1 MNQNPYAAPD
11 TTNDSGR
18 RFAPTLF
25 IVVLSCVAIVH
36 GIVTRAIVDRVY
48 LFSMYVHYG
57 FGFAMLVILLWKHQR
72 QSRAIC
78 NGIFWLMACVSFSI
92 SSYLYAL
99 GWAPNQKM
107 ILWMILIPTLTS
119 ELLMK
124 VLDWFRRHWSTTN

>member
-1 MNQNPYAAPD
+1 
-11 TTNDSGR
+11 
-18 RFAPTLF
+18 
-25 IVVLSCVAIVH
+25 
-36 GIVTRAIVDRVY
+36 
-48 LFSMYVHYG
+48 
-57 FGFAMLVILLWKHQR
+57 MLVILLWKHQR

-78 NGIFWLMACVSFSI
+78 NGLFWLMACLSFSI

-124 VLDWFRRHWSTTN
+124 VLDWFRVTVHRLVFREKGELIRFR